1 MIHEQTGQNFMVRIL
16 NTLPSESGLTRIE
29 YEGPRIALFSTNP
42 AYFILNSNVVSNMVN
57 TVKKRIV
64 VRTDE
69 SIRRSE
75 TECADALR
83 NVLPNGT
90 KISKLLF
97 DPAVGEV
104 TALVEDL
111 TREYSINDQDNALL
125 SQKTGWRFLIRR
137 SPNDLEL
144 IEQFN
149 EIMVRKASDRIR
161 FYKEVGEKIFRPRL
175 N

>member
-1 MIHEQTGQNFMVRIL
+1 MIREQAGQNFMVKIL

-42 AYFILNSNVVSNMVN
+42 AYFIINSNVVSNMVN

-64 VRTDE
+64 IRTDE

-75 TECADALR
+75 TECADMLRTAL
-83 NVLPNGT
+83 PGSI

-104 TALVEDL
+104 TALAEDL
-111 TREYSINDQDNALL
+111 TREYS
-125 SQKTGWRFLIRR
+125 
-137 SPNDLEL
+137 
-144 IEQFN
+144 
-149 EIMVRKASDRIR
+149 
-161 FYKEVGEKIFRPRL
+161 
-175 N
+175 